1 MSLGFLEHMRVVPD
15 HRIPG
20 MVTYPLDEVLLSTL
34 VGVVCGADDWEG
46 VEEVATGAL
55 DWLRG
60 FLPFANGIPTAQTL
74 RKVFRLLD
82 PQALQRGFAA
92 WAASLRGE
100 ERGVIAVDGKTLR
113 GSKTSPDGKGALHL
127 VSAYA
132 TEAGL
137 VLAQQAVDGK
147 SNEITAIPE
156 LLDMLNL
163 KGAIVSIDAMGTQKE
178 IAQRIVDK
186 GADYVLAL
194 KGNQTS
200 LHEDVA
206 LFFAD
211 PVCAADCAVSAEID
225 AGHGRIEERSCQA
238 AEARWLA
245 ECHPDWKG
253 LRSIAAVAARR
264 IDKKTGRESLE
275 TRYFITSLE
284 PDPKAILAAVRP
296 MGAYGC
302 KNGLGV
308 GFEGCDEVAG
318 LEAFAAGLL
327 VDAPGGD
334 GGDGTQTFPVGVAFG
349 EPPCLGGL
357 ATAFFDP
364 AVAGVDLGAHRT
376 VCGADRIGKEQRHIL
391 MQAGLVAF
399 EREDIIRAFVDD
411 TLGDL
416 LLRPHGVDRHN
427 RALEVEHVQEFRDRR
442 DLVGLSINRL
452 LGEHQ
457 SRLCLL

>member
-1 MSLGFLEHMRVVPD
+1 MSLGFLDHMRVVRD
-15 HRIPG
+15 HRIAG
-20 MVTYPLDEVLLSTL
+20 MVVYPLDELLLATL

-46 VEEVATGAL
+46 VEEIAEGAL

-82 PQALQRGFAA
+82 TEALQRGFAA
-92 WAASLRGE
+92 WAASLRAE
-100 ERGVIAVDGKTLR
+100 AREVIAVDGKTLR

-178 IAQRIVDK
+178 IARRIADK

-200 LHEDVA
+200 LHEDAA

-211 PVCAADCAVSAEID
+211 SVLAASCARWQDTD
-225 AGHGRIEERSCQA
+225 AGHGRVEERSCRA
-238 AEARWLA
+238 AEAKWLA
-245 ECHPDWKG
+245 ERHPDWKG
-253 LRSIAAVAARR
+253 LRSIAAVTARR

-275 TRYFITSLE
+275 TRYYITSLD
-284 PDPKAILAAVRP
+284 PDPKAILAATR
-296 MGAYGC
+296 AHW
-302 KNGLGV
+302 GV
-308 GFEGCDEVAG
+308 ESFHWTLDVTFDEDRCRTRKDASALNLAVIRHTGYNLLKADRTRG
-318 LEAFAAGLL
+318 SLRRKRLRACIDPAFRTNLFAA
-327 VDAPGGD
+327 
-334 GGDGTQTFPVGVAFG
+334 
-349 EPPCLGGL
+349 
-357 ATAFFDP
+357 
-364 AVAGVDLGAHRT
+364 
-376 VCGADRIGKEQRHIL
+376 
-391 MQAGLVAF
+391 
-399 EREDIIRAFVDD
+399 
-411 TLGDL
+411 
-416 LLRPHGVDRHN
+416 
-427 RALEVEHVQEFRDRR
+427 
-442 DLVGLSINRL
+442 
-452 LGEHQ
+452 
-457 SRLCLL
+457 